1 MLEWLEIAVALLALQ
16 PISGQDD
23 GFSSQMT
30 HWLWR
35 YSWHVTSD
43 SEVTFV
49 IICSFVSYSWL
60 WASWPNIYNSLT
72 TNSIYTEQQQNS
84 QLDSWCLQLL
94 CTLGVVAQGTLVTL
108 SDGDIWASPQTATQ
122 TSWDWRLWLL
132 ANNLQLE
139 PVLWCLPPAVTIS
152 IASILI
158 SMLCLLQWNKR
169 HGGSRI

>member
-1 MLEWLEIAVALLALQ
+1 MFEWLEIAVALLVLQ

-30 HWLWR
+30 HWLWQ

-72 TNSIYTEQQQNS
+72 TNSIYTAAELS
-84 QLDSWCLQLL
+84 ARLTVFAAVVYSWC
-94 CTLGVVAQGTLVTL
+94 CRLGDTSHTIRWWHLSIAANCNPTIVGLKIVAARKQ
-108 SDGDIWASPQTATQ
+108 SPIRASPLM
-122 TSWDWRLWLL
+122 SSSRCYHLHRV
-132 ANNLQLE
+132 NLDLNA
-139 PVLWCLPPAVTIS
+139 LS
-152 IASILI
+152 S
-158 SMLCLLQWNKR
+158 SMK
-169 HGGSRI
+169 